1 MGGDMAGEIHK
12 GHIYHRFDAELADLR
27 SKVLTM
33 GGMVEQQ
40 LADALRA
47 LSEQDHDLAARVVA
61 GDLEVNGFDVDIDEE
76 ATRIIAR
83 RQPTAIDLRLILTV
97 LRVTNDLE
105 RIGDE
110 AERVARMADRLAEVG
125 EGRRHENRL
134 GHISQRVSRMLHDA
148 LDAFASMDVD
158 LALKVAREDA
168 DVDRDYEG
176 IMRLMITYMM
186 EDPRTI
192 PAVLNILW
200 AARAIE
206 RIGDRSRN
214 ICEYV
219 IYLVKGKDVRH
230 TSVEHM
236 AEEMERR

>member
-1 MGGDMAGEIHK
+1 MAGEIHK

-33 GGMVEQQ
+33 GGLVEQQ

-47 LSEQDHDLAARVVA
+47 LSELDRDLAERVVA
-61 GDLEVNGFDVDIDEE
+61 GDLEVNGLDVDIDEE
-76 ATRIIAR
+76 ATLIIAR
-83 RQPTAIDLRLILTV
+83 RQPAAIDLRLILTV

-110 AERVARMADRLAEVG
+110 AERVARMAARIVEAG
-125 EGRRHENRL
+125 EGSGHANKL
-134 GHISQRVSRMLHDA
+134 GHIAQRVTRMLHDA
-148 LDAFASMDVD
+148 LDAFARLDVE
-158 LALKVAREDA
+158 LALRVAREDA

-192 PAVLNILW
+192 PAMLNMLW

>member
-1 MGGDMAGEIHK
+1 MAGEIHK
-12 GHIYHRFDAELADLR
+12 GHIYQRFDAELADLR

-125 EGRRHENRL
+125 EGRGHENRL

-148 LDAFASMDVD
+148 LDAFARMDVE

-230 TSVEHM
+230 TSVENM

>member
-1 MGGDMAGEIHK
+1 MASDMIK
-12 GHIYHRFDAELADLR
+12 GHITQRFDAELSDLR

-33 GGMVEQQ
+33 GGVVEQQ

-47 LSEQDHDLAARVVA
+47 LVEQDSGLADRVVS
-61 GDLEVNGFDVDIDEE
+61 GDLEVNRFDVDIDEE

-83 RQPTAIDLRLILTV
+83 RQPAAVDLRLILTV
-97 LRVTNDLE
+97 LRLTNDLE

-110 AERVARMADRLAEVG
+110 AERVARMARQLTATGEYRSHVNKLDHLA
-125 EGRRHENRL
+125 
-134 GHISQRVSRMLHDA
+134 QRVTHMLHEA
-148 LDAFASMDVD
+148 LDAFARLDVD
-158 LALKVAREDA
+158 LALEVAQEDLG
-168 DVDRDYEG
+168 VDRDYEG

-192 PAVLNILW
+192 PVVLNLLW
-200 AARAIE
+200 AARALE

-214 ICEYV
+214 ISEYV

-230 TSVEHM
+230 TSVEKM
-236 AEEMERR
+236 AEQLGGK